1 MDDETGESPD
11 FKKCKTTNCTRLM
24 GLSSFVVIGN
34 NILVLIFSKLHS
46 QSYYYLYLKSFT
58 SCKM

>member
-1 MDDETGESPD
+1 MDDETGESLD

-34 NILVLIFSKLHS
+34 NITGCEHENFLLAARSLS
-46 QSYYYLYLKSFT
+46 RL
-58 SCKM
+58 